1 MMDEMIKKTRSDHR
15 ADARHGNTSSDTYS
29 GVQLKNFLVN
39 LDVPD
44 SVNYE
49 VAPRGCQTCLLR
61 SFGQMVGEAWEN
73 SRLDPSMFPA
83 CQPSVFANFFAANHE
98 AYWPCTPEELDDF
111 IAEYPDYGTAAD
123 WEERQADIDAR
134 AQGLPGYSGS
144 EDDPDSDLDSDGN

>member
-15 ADARHGNTSSDTYS
+15 ADARHENTSSDTYS

-49 VAPRGCQTCLLR
+49 IAPRGCQTCLLR

-83 CQPSVFANFFAANHE
+83 CQPSAFANSLQPTTRPTGPAPQKSLTTSSLSTRIMVQRRTGRN
-98 AYWPCTPEELDDF
+98 
-111 IAEYPDYGTAAD
+111 
-123 WEERQADIDAR
+123 AR
-134 AQGLPGYSGS
+134 RTWTQGHKGCPGII
-144 EDDPDSDLDSDGN
+144 